1 MSTNIS
7 KKKRDDLLDKIKQIR
22 AFIAAAPQDENTG
35 NLLSYLSE
43 LEKDVNGKKYGLV
56 FEEHREEIDEVLDTH
71 TPVLTED
78 ADLFID
84 HGVQMNFLI
93 EGDNLASLQ
102 LLEKT
107 HKGKIDLIYID
118 PPYNTGAKDFVYDDA
133 FVDTTDGFNHSKW
146 LSFMKQRLSLSK
158 KLLAAHGTIF
168 ISIDDN
174 EFSQLKLLCD
184 EVFGANNYVGTIL
197 WKKKTNGNNM
207 GWLPPV
213 HDYILC
219 YSKEIGKIY
228 DFGFE
233 VSEEDILKNYRIRE
247 IVNVKEVNVLTFV
260 DRINTKF
267 AKRNIFILTPERSRE
282 LFKNKSWLNID
293 LILFDEAQLSDEK
306 SVRGLYFDSIVR
318 RALKSFPDAKYV
330 FAHPFISNPEAQLE
344 RNGIIDTQSAAI
356 NYEQKNVGQIFYV
369 HNPATGD
376 FYHLGTSKEILG
388 KQKLKAEFDPIERAI
403 SSGGSVLI
411 YVSKSHIYNKSI
423 YSEFDKY
430 IKLCN
435 KLEKP
440 DALQMIDE
448 LRSYIGASKNN
459 ALFYNSEML
468 EKLSLGIVTHHG
480 SMPLAAR
487 LILEHFTQSGFCRI
501 CFATSTLEQGINM
514 PFDVVYL
521 DKFEASKSLSVKNL
535 IGRAGR
541 STVDAKF
548 DYGSVVIR
556 NNAITSLRR
565 VMRKAEP
572 LSKIS
577 NLDVTDDSLDEKYKE
592 FKEAINTGAFSD
604 EYNLPSADVEK
615 LHSDDVTAMIPQ
627 LLDMMFD
634 DGDIISP
641 NTDMK
646 EVNDLFSKLY
656 QQYLGR
662 KLCQA
667 EKSVLSTAVKIM
679 IWKIYGKTFHRI
691 CQYRYAYASRTAERQ
706 QLYRKRNAEEANS
719 IPAKYIVGYHDIP
732 DKDLT
737 AYPLVSTSI
746 AAKDV
751 DYDLIV
757 YDTYDYLDKLI
768 GFKLSDIF
776 YAIFY
781 QYYEATS
788 DERALRLAK
797 YFKYG
802 TDKEREIWMLRYGF
816 SFEEIEWV
824 SECVDSI
831 DETEIKF
838 NDKINALD
846 DAQLKSIEQYVHE

>member
-1 MSTNIS
+1 M
-7 KKKRDDLLDKIKQIR
+7 
-22 AFIAAAPQDENTG
+22 
-35 NLLSYLSE
+35 
-43 LEKDVNGKKYGLV
+43 
-56 FEEHREEIDEVLDTH
+56 
-71 TPVLTED
+71 
-78 ADLFID
+78 
-84 HGVQMNFLI
+84 
-93 EGDNLASLQ
+93 
-102 LLEKT
+102 
-107 HKGKIDLIYID
+107 
-118 PPYNTGAKDFVYDDA
+118 
-133 FVDTTDGFNHSKW
+133 
-146 LSFMKQRLSLSK
+146 
-158 KLLAAHGTIF
+158 
-168 ISIDDN
+168 
-174 EFSQLKLLCD
+174 
-184 EVFGANNYVGTIL
+184 
-197 WKKKTNGNNM
+197 
-207 GWLPPV
+207 
-213 HDYILC
+213 
-219 YSKEIGKIY
+219 
-228 DFGFE
+228 
-233 VSEEDILKNYRIRE
+233 
-247 IVNVKEVNVLTFV
+247 
-260 DRINTKF
+260 
-267 AKRNIFILTPERSRE
+267 
-282 LFKNKSWLNID
+282 NID

-816 SFEEIEWV
+816 SFEEIEWA